1 MSTISVPCS
10 RTVNNWIIAV
20 FAFNPFVLTTCAYTF
35 NISID
40 YMLVRYIL
48 YSILFKK
55 KKREYKLLIGLL
67 YLILKSNNL
76 VFFARAF

>member
-1 MSTISVPCS
+1 MSTISAPCS

-40 YMLVRYIL
+40 YMLSQYTIN
-48 YSILFKK
+48 SF
-55 KKREYKLLIGLL
+55 
-67 YLILKSNNL
+67 
-76 VFFARAF
+76 